1 MSTIGSI
8 IRDYKKG
15 VSLDALAKAYN
26 VKIHEII
33 KIVHNHITGSIK
45 WLIG

>member
-15 VSLDALAKAYN
+15 VSLGALAKAYN

-33 KIVHNHITGSIK
+33 KIVHSHIAGEK
-45 WLIG
+45 K